1 MSCHHWALTNTF
13 ADSCYIWSPVPPGPV
28 RVRGSLLFCFLCF
41 PGNRSGEADRG
52 RGLRRVHL
60 QVFREQRPRRVPCH
74 HAGVRLPHPPASAQ
88 TCRLTSRTQAG
99 LSAAAPDWDSRA
111 PAPHQ
116 KGQGQELRAH
126 VGAEIQ
132 QEAEPRRRR
141 TRNHSAHE
149 LNLLVNSCQF
159 FALHKGQHDEKEN
172 KCCPVEI
179 PFFEIVCPS
188 LNSPCYFSLWLH
200 SHQGRSSLWQNTSS
214 YIFLFWIE
222 LIDKNG
228 RGNKGPVCKVII
240 TIKEN

>member
-1 MSCHHWALTNTF
+1 MITCSAGSSAVW
-13 ADSCYIWSPVPPGPV
+13 V
-28 RVRGSLLFCFLCF
+28 SLLFCFLCF

-52 RGLRRVHL
+52 RGLRRVYL
-60 QVFREQRPRRVPCH
+60 QVFREQRPRRVSRH
-74 HAGVRLPHPPASAQ
+74 HAGVRLSHPPASAQ

-126 VGAEIQ
+126 VGAESQ
-132 QEAEPRRRR
+132 QEAEPRRRW
-141 TRNHSAHE
+141 TCNHSAHE

-179 PFFEIVCPS
+179 SF
-188 LNSPCYFSLWLH
+188 
-200 SHQGRSSLWQNTSS
+200 QK
-214 YIFLFWIE
+214 LFVH
-222 LIDKNG
+222 L
-228 RGNKGPVCKVII
+228 
-240 TIKEN
+240 